1 MLIDRALGPFWG
13 DTTMKQIS
21 LKIDQESKNVYRY
34 DVDKTFYSKDALIKT
49 IYNFSDGYSF
59 TVTEDNKT
67 FKITLTSKIDNN
79 SDFNSFMRTF
89 FDELNDQQ
97 LREILIQQ
105 TSKIRDTII
114 EAAFK
119 SALPNTT
126 MVDNNELMKMR
137 G

>member
-1 MLIDRALGPFWG
+1 MLIDRAFGPFWG
-13 DTTMKQIS
+13 DTTMTQIS
-21 LKIDQESKNVYRY
+21 MKIDQESKNIYRY
-34 DVDKTFYSKDALIKT
+34 DVDKTFYSKDTLIKT
-49 IYNFSDGYSF
+49 IYNFSDNYSF

-67 FKITLTSKIDNN
+67 FKITLTSKIDSNP
-79 SDFNSFMRTF
+79 DINSFIQTF

-97 LREILIQQ
+97 LRETLIQQ

-119 SALPNTT
+119 SALPKTT
-126 MVDNNELMKMR
+126 IIDNSELMKMR